1 MLWIHH
7 LVVEVFSWR
16 LWESVHWAVV
26 HCGLGDNIIS
36 GPINTKKGKDMNW
49 GLMELSKQF
58 WERRMVNLRKVRTIE
73 KIVGECDRH
82 QLQDGDSKQ
91 VSGIKIGW

>member
-1 MLWIHH
+1 
-7 LVVEVFSWR
+7 
-16 LWESVHWAVV
+16 
-26 HCGLGDNIIS
+26 
-36 GPINTKKGKDMNW
+36 
-49 GLMELSKQF
+49 MELSKQF
-58 WERRMVNLRKVRTIE
+58 WERRMVNLSKVRTIE

>member
-7 LVVEVFSWR
+7 LVVEVFSGR
-16 LWESVHWAVV
+16 LWES
-26 HCGLGDNIIS
+26 GLGDNIIS
-36 GPINTKKGKDMNW
+36 GPINTKKGEDMNW

-73 KIVGECDRH
+73 KIMGECDRH

>member
-1 MLWIHH
+1 METVGECSLGSGSLWVGGQHQI
-7 LVVEVFSWR
+7 R
-16 LWESVHWAVV
+16 
-26 HCGLGDNIIS
+26 
-36 GPINTKKGKDMNW
+36 PTNTKKGEDMNW